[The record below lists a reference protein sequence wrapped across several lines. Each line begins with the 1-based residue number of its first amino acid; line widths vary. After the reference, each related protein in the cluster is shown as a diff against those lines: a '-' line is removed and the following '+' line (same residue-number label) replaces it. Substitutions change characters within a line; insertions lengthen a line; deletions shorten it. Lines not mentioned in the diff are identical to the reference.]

1 MGLEINR
8 FVRSNKIEKEF
19 ICSICRD
26 VIRVPKQINSGCEHI
41 FCYECITL
49 IIENEKSLKCP
60 NDRNPIEEPYF
71 KNPSRYWLNNYN
83 RLRIK
88 CYYQLNGCKAIV
100 ELQDLEKHETCCEHN
115 QESIIVCRQGCGVEM
130 QRKALENHNCVAYLR
145 FLIEDLALSRPLS
158 QSPQFCGSIYD
169 EINSIKN
176 QIRDLKKR
184 LDETIDRLNESL
196 PKKSN
201 SNTRIERSEST
212 LSTYSNH
219 SLLDLDSNRCE
230 RVPPPVK
237 PRRIDSSILQS
248 TKVIKPKFYDSSN
261 LY

>member
-1 MGLEINR
+1 MGLEIIR
-8 FVRSNKIEKEF
+8 FVKSNKIEKEF

-26 VIRVPKQINSGCEHI
+26 VIHVPKQINSGCEHI

-49 IIENEKSLKCP
+49 LIENEKFLKCP

-71 KNPSRYWLNNYN
+71 KNPSRYWLNNYY
-83 RLRIK
+83 RLKIK

-115 QESIIVCRQGCGVEM
+115 PESIVVCKQGCGVEM
-130 QRKALENHNCVAYLR
+130 QRKAFENHNCIAYLR

-176 QIRDLKKR
+176 QMREFKKR
-184 LDETIDRLNESL
+184 LDDTIDRLNENL

-212 LSTYSNH
+212 QSTNSNH
-219 SLLDLDSNRCE
+219 SLLDLDGDSCE
-230 RVPPPVK
+230 KVAPPVK

-248 TKVIKPKFYDSSN
+248 TKVIKPKFYDSLN
-261 LY
+261 F